1 MTLRTKNKVK
11 AKPSMLLVCAT
22 EAEVVFFSQFRKDC
36 RYSNLTVVKS
46 NATTLEKLISETG
59 SLRTKGK
66 YSSAWCVFG
75 LDEVDATLEDVDA
88 CKDMAAKKKVK
99 MLYFAPSFELYFVL
113 FETCP
118 KSVVDKNTLL
128 RRIRVTFP
136 SFELTSRY
144 FLTEGLNV
152 NFKIYPKL
160 AVADKNA
167 RDYNAI
173 CEMDTGFEGTTLP
186 DFLDDLKTTC
196 GRADMSQARNRF

>member
-22 EAEVVFFSQFRKDC
+22 DAEVVFFSQFRKDC

-46 NATTLEKLISETG
+46 SASTLEKLIAETG

-88 CKDMAAKKKVK
+88 CKDLAGKKKVQ

-118 KSVVDKNTLL
+118 KGVVDKNTLL

-144 FLTEGLNV
+144 FLTDGLNV

-167 RDYNAI
+167 RDYNSI
-173 CEMDTGFEGTTLP
+173 SEMDTGFDATSLP
-186 DFLDDLKTTC
+186 SFLDDLKSTC